1 MRSLVRPILAAGLLL
16 TVGGC
21 SSDDRQWMKLDSR
34 YTTEEF
40 RRDHAACSKSGTL
53 DDTCMRKLGWI
64 AVNPSG
70 KAETPKDPL
79 AREIGVPTSQRRGVN
94 PGQPGY

>member
-1 MRSLVRPILAAGLLL
+1 MLVGAVLLAAG
-16 TVGGC
+16 C
-21 SSDDRQWMKLDSR
+21 ASDDREWMKLDSR

-40 RRDHAACSKSGTL
+40 RRDHKACSKSGTL
-53 DDTCMRKLGWI
+53 DDACMRKLGWI

-70 KAETPKDPL
+70 KPETQKDPL
-79 AREIGVPTSQRRGVN
+79 AREIGVPTNQRRGVN

>member
-1 MRSLVRPILAAGLLL
+1 MHWSIAPILIVSAVLGTAG
-16 TVGGC
+16 C
-21 SSDDRQWMKLDSR
+21 ASDERQWMKLDAK

-40 RRDHAACSKSGTL
+40 RRDHANCTKGGKL
-53 DDTCMRKLGWI
+53 DDTCMRGHGWV

-70 KAETPKDPL
+70 KVETPKDPRDT
-79 AREIGVPTSQRRGVN
+79 AGVPTSNKRGYN